1 MQGWSCGL
9 QAYTEVQGQSYRSY
23 MYLIVCVGVCEK
35 HILQKKK
42 KNWRSI
48 KLQCPNDTQEPCEE
62 TSRSVPLHRINWRFF

>member
-42 KNWRSI
+42 KT
-48 KLQCPNDTQEPCEE
+48 DAA
-62 TSRSVPLHRINWRFF
+62 